1 MSKWQSERSIHEML
15 KDTPP
20 LRESSDSITSG
31 TEAKFPTSRSMP
43 FPPAYA
49 PPDVSQNGAAG
60 TSTLLRSGSTKLES
74 LKNWGVS
81 TYKCTKQLLYEKLG
95 KSSRTVDTE
104 LEVKIEALRET
115 QRRYNGVLRLTT
127 ALAAQMTAASHTQRA
142 LADAFADLAQKSPE
156 LQNQFLYN
164 ADTQR
169 SLTRNGDI
177 LLAAL
182 HFFNNSL
189 NTLTNK
195 TIEDTLLTIRQYEAA
210 RVEYDAY
217 RSELEASG
225 GNPPELLL
233 ASIERHRRHYERL
246 RDDSAV
252 KLQLLHENRVR
263 APPYTPT
270 LYPPVTRP
278 SCCVT
283 TLPSKLQLLHENRVR
298 APPYTPTLYPPATRP
313 SCCGNPPELLLASIE
328 RHRRHYE
335 RLRDDSAV
343 KLQLLHENRVKVM
356 NKQLLLFHN
365 AVSAYF
371 SGNNVALEAAVRHFS
386 VPAPPHAT
394 SHATPHATS
403 LNTPHAT
410 SLATPHAT
418 SLATPHATSHATP
431 HATPHATSHATP
443 HAPPLATPP
452 S

>member
-49 PPDVSQNGAAG
+49 PPDVSQNGAQG
-60 TSTLLRSGSTKLES
+60 TSTLLRAGSTKLES
-74 LKNWGVS
+74 IKNWSVS

-104 LEVKIEALRET
+104 LEAQIEMLRET
-115 QRRYNGVLRLTT
+115 QRKYMGVLRLSSALT
-127 ALAAQMTAASHTQRA
+127 AQLAAAAGTQRA
-142 LADAFADLAQKSPE
+142 LGEAFAELAQKSPE
-156 LQNQFLYN
+156 LQAQFLHN

-169 SLTRNGDI
+169 SLTRHADA

-182 HFFNNSL
+182 HFFNSAL
-189 NTLTNK
+189 ATLTGRAM
-195 TIEDTLLTIRQYEAA
+195 EDTLLTVRQYEAA

-233 ASIERHRRHYERL
+233 A
-246 RDDSAV
+246 D
-252 KLQLLHENRVR
+252 
-263 APPYTPT
+263 
-270 LYPPVTRP
+270 
-278 SCCVT
+278 
-283 TLPSKLQLLHENRVR
+283 
-298 APPYTPTLYPPATRP
+298 
-313 SCCGNPPELLLASIE
+313 IE

-371 SGNNVALEAAVRHFS
+371 SGNSVALEAAVRHFS
-386 VPAPPHAT
+386 VPGLPQHPAPPQH
-394 SHATPHATS
+394 P
-403 LNTPHAT
+403 
-410 SLATPHAT
+410 
-418 SLATPHATSHATP
+418 
-431 HATPHATSHATP
+431 
-443 HAPPLATPP
+443 PPLQHPP
-452 S
+452 PPPPRSA

>member
-31 TEAKFPTSRSMP
+31 TEPKFPTSRSMP

-49 PPDVSQNGAAG
+49 PPDVSQNGAG
-60 TSTLLRSGSTKLES
+60 SSTLLRAGSSKLDAIR
-74 LKNWGVS
+74 NWGVS
-81 TYKCTKQLLYEKLG
+81 TYKCTKQILYEKLG

-104 LEVKIEALRET
+104 LEAQIEMLRET
-115 QRRYNGVLRLTT
+115 QRKYAGVLRLSGALT
-127 ALAAQMTAASHTQRA
+127 AQLAAAAGTQRA
-142 LADAFADLAQKSPE
+142 LGECFAELAQKSPE
-156 LQNQFLYN
+156 LQTQFLYN

-169 SLTRNGDI
+169 TLTRNADT

-189 NTLTNK
+189 ATLTHK

-233 ASIERHRRHYERL
+233 ANIERHRRHYERL

-252 KLQLLHENRVR
+252 KL
-263 APPYTPT
+263 
-270 LYPPVTRP
+270 
-278 SCCVT
+278 
-283 TLPSKLQLLHENRVR
+283 K
-298 APPYTPTLYPPATRP
+298 
-313 SCCGNPPELLLASIE
+313 
-328 RHRRHYE
+328 
-335 RLRDDSAV
+335 
-343 KLQLLHENRVKVM
+343 LLHENRVKVM

-371 SGNNVALEAAVRHFS
+371 SGNHVALEATVRHFNIT
-386 VPAPPHAT
+386 PAPAPAPAPAPLPPLSSPPAAAPLT
-394 SHATPHATS
+394 
-403 LNTPHAT
+403 
-410 SLATPHAT
+410 
-418 SLATPHATSHATP
+418 
-431 HATPHATSHATP
+431 
-443 HAPPLATPP
+443 APPPAPLSAPP
-452 S
+452 APRPA

>member
-43 FPPAYA
+43 FPPAYV
-49 PPDVSQNGAAG
+49 PPDVSQNGAAS
-60 TSTLLRSGSTKLES
+60 STLLRAGTSKLDAIR
-74 LKNWGVS
+74 NWGVS
-81 TYKCTKQLLYEKLG
+81 TYKCTKQILYEKLG

-104 LEVKIEALRET
+104 LEAQIEMLRET
-115 QRRYNGVLRLTT
+115 QRKYAGVLRLSGALT
-127 ALAAQMTAASHTQRA
+127 AQLGAAAGTQRA
-142 LADAFADLAQKSPE
+142 LGECFAELAQKSPE
-156 LQNQFLYN
+156 LQTQFLYN

-169 SLTRNGDI
+169 TLTRNADT

-189 NTLTNK
+189 ATLTHK

-233 ASIERHRRHYERL
+233 ANIERHRRHYERL

-252 KLQLLHENRVR
+252 KL
-263 APPYTPT
+263 
-270 LYPPVTRP
+270 
-278 SCCVT
+278 
-283 TLPSKLQLLHENRVR
+283 K
-298 APPYTPTLYPPATRP
+298 
-313 SCCGNPPELLLASIE
+313 
-328 RHRRHYE
+328 
-335 RLRDDSAV
+335 
-343 KLQLLHENRVKVM
+343 LLHENRVKVM

-371 SGNNVALEAAVRHFS
+371 SGNQVALEATVRHFNIAATPAPAPAPAPLPPLS
-386 VPAPPHAT
+386 SPPAPLSAPAPP
-394 SHATPHATS
+394 P
-403 LNTPHAT
+403 P
-410 SLATPHAT
+410 
-418 SLATPHATSHATP
+418 
-431 HATPHATSHATP
+431 
-443 HAPPLATPP
+443 APRPA
-452 S
+452 

>member
-20 LRESSDSITSG
+20 IRESSDSITSG

-49 PPDVSQNGAAG
+49 PPDVSQNGGAG
-60 TSTLLRSGSTKLES
+60 TSTLLRAGSSKLDAIR
-74 LKNWGVS
+74 NWSVS
-81 TYKCTKQLLYEKLG
+81 TYKCTKQILYEKLG

-104 LEVKIEALRET
+104 LEAQIEMLRET
-115 QRRYNGVLRLTT
+115 QRKYNGVLRLAA
-127 ALAAQMTAASHTQRA
+127 ALTQQLGAAAHTQRA
-142 LADAFADLAQKSPE
+142 LGEAFAELAQKSPE

-169 SLTRNGDI
+169 TLTRNGET

-217 RSELEASG
+217 RSELEGSG

-233 ASIERHRRHYERL
+233 ANIERHRRHYERL

-252 KLQLLHENRVR
+252 KL
-263 APPYTPT
+263 
-270 LYPPVTRP
+270 
-278 SCCVT
+278 
-283 TLPSKLQLLHENRVR
+283 K
-298 APPYTPTLYPPATRP
+298 
-313 SCCGNPPELLLASIE
+313 
-328 RHRRHYE
+328 
-335 RLRDDSAV
+335 
-343 KLQLLHENRVKVM
+343 LLHENRVKVM

-371 SGNNVALEAAVRHFS
+371 SGNNVALEAAVRHFNIHPPPAG
-386 VPAPPHAT
+386 PAPPPAT
-394 SHATPHATS
+394 APALTA
-403 LNTPHAT
+403 A
-410 SLATPHAT
+410 LAAASAAASASAP
-418 SLATPHATSHATP
+418 
-431 HATPHATSHATP
+431 
-443 HAPPLATPP
+443 APPASLPRTA
-452 S
+452 

>member
-31 TEAKFPTSRSMP
+31 TEAKFPTSRSTP

-60 TSTLLRSGSTKLES
+60 TSTLLRAGSTKLES
-74 LKNWGVS
+74 LRSWGVS
-81 TYKCTKQLLYEKLG
+81 TYKCTKQILYEKLG

-104 LEVKIEALRET
+104 LEAQIEAVRET
-115 QRRYNGVLRLTT
+115 QRKYNGVLRLSG
-127 ALAAQMTAASHTQRA
+127 ALAAQLAAAAHTQRA
-142 LADAFADLAQKSPE
+142 LGEAFADLAQKSPE
-156 LQNQFLYN
+156 LQQQFLYN

-169 SLTRNGDI
+169 SLTRNGDT

-182 HFFNNSL
+182 HFFNSAL

-217 RSELEASG
+217 RSELEGSG

-233 ASIERHRRHYERL
+233 ARIERQRRHYERL

-252 KLQLLHENRVR
+252 KLQLLH
-263 APPYTPT
+263 
-270 LYPPVTRP
+270 
-278 SCCVT
+278 
-283 TLPSKLQLLHENRVR
+283 
-298 APPYTPTLYPPATRP
+298 
-313 SCCGNPPELLLASIE
+313 
-328 RHRRHYE
+328 
-335 RLRDDSAV
+335 D
-343 KLQLLHENRVKVM
+343 NRVKVM

-386 VPAPPHAT
+386 VPGVATSPPPTSPPPAPAAPAAPPAT
-394 SHATPHATS
+394 ALPAAAV
-403 LNTPHAT
+403 PPAYPAPQ
-410 SLATPHAT
+410 LAHST
-418 SLATPHATSHATP
+418 
-431 HATPHATSHATP
+431 
-443 HAPPLATPP
+443 
-452 S
+452 

>member
-1 MSKWQSERSIHEML
+1 ML

-49 PPDVSQNGAAG
+49 PPDVSQNGAG
-60 TSTLLRSGSTKLES
+60 SSTLLRAGSSKLDAIR
-74 LKNWGVS
+74 NWGVS
-81 TYKCTKQLLYEKLG
+81 TYKCTKQILYEKLG

-104 LEVKIEALRET
+104 LEAQIEMLRET
-115 QRRYNGVLRLTT
+115 QRKYAGVLRLSGALTSQ
-127 ALAAQMTAASHTQRA
+127 LAAAAATQRA
-142 LADAFADLAQKSPE
+142 LGECFAELAQKSPE
-156 LQNQFLYN
+156 LQTQFLYN

-169 SLTRNGDI
+169 TLTRNADT

-189 NTLTNK
+189 ATLTHK

-233 ASIERHRRHYERL
+233 ANIERHRRHYERL

-252 KLQLLHENRVR
+252 KL
-263 APPYTPT
+263 
-270 LYPPVTRP
+270 
-278 SCCVT
+278 
-283 TLPSKLQLLHENRVR
+283 K
-298 APPYTPTLYPPATRP
+298 
-313 SCCGNPPELLLASIE
+313 
-328 RHRRHYE
+328 
-335 RLRDDSAV
+335 
-343 KLQLLHENRVKVM
+343 LLHENRVKVM

-371 SGNNVALEAAVRHFS
+371 SGNHVALEATVRHFNIT
-386 VPAPPHAT
+386 PAPAPSPAG
-394 SHATPHATS
+394 
-403 LNTPHAT
+403 
-410 SLATPHAT
+410 LAPLSAPAG
-418 SLATPHATSHATP
+418 L
-431 HATPHATSHATP
+431 
-443 HAPPLATPP
+443 APPPAAGLAAPP
-452 S
+452 PAAPLSAPPAPRPA

>member
-31 TEAKFPTSRSMP
+31 TEPKFPTSRSMP

-49 PPDVSQNGAAG
+49 PPDVSQNGAG
-60 TSTLLRSGSTKLES
+60 SSTLLRAGSSKLDAIR
-74 LKNWGVS
+74 NWGVS
-81 TYKCTKQLLYEKLG
+81 TYKCTKQILYEKLG

-104 LEVKIEALRET
+104 LEAQIEMLRET
-115 QRRYNGVLRLTT
+115 QRKYAGVLRLSGALT
-127 ALAAQMTAASHTQRA
+127 AQLAAAAGTQRA
-142 LADAFADLAQKSPE
+142 LGECFAELAQKSPE
-156 LQNQFLYN
+156 LQTQFLYN

-169 SLTRNGDI
+169 TLTRNADT

-189 NTLTNK
+189 ATLTHK

-233 ASIERHRRHYERL
+233 ANIERHRRHYERL

-252 KLQLLHENRVR
+252 KL
-263 APPYTPT
+263 
-270 LYPPVTRP
+270 
-278 SCCVT
+278 
-283 TLPSKLQLLHENRVR
+283 K
-298 APPYTPTLYPPATRP
+298 
-313 SCCGNPPELLLASIE
+313 
-328 RHRRHYE
+328 
-335 RLRDDSAV
+335 
-343 KLQLLHENRVKVM
+343 LLHENRVKVM

-371 SGNNVALEAAVRHFS
+371 SGNHVALEATVRHFNIT
-386 VPAPPHAT
+386 PAPAPAPAPAPLPPL
-394 SHATPHATS
+394 SSPPAAAPLS
-403 LNTPHAT
+403 
-410 SLATPHAT
+410 
-418 SLATPHATSHATP
+418 
-431 HATPHATSHATP
+431 
-443 HAPPLATPP
+443 APPPAPLSAPP
-452 S
+452 APRPA

>member
-1 MSKWQSERSIHEML
+1 MFVLVSWRVGRSSGCRNAMLPCRQSERSIHEML

-49 PPDVSQNGAAG
+49 PPDVSQNGTG
-60 TSTLLRSGSTKLES
+60 SGTLLRSGSSKLDAIR
-74 LKNWGVS
+74 NWGVS
-81 TYKCTKQLLYEKLG
+81 TYKCTKQILYEKLG

-104 LEVKIEALRET
+104 LEAQIEMLRET
-115 QRRYNGVLRLTT
+115 QRKYAGVLRLSGALT
-127 ALAAQMTAASHTQRA
+127 AQLGAAAATQRA
-142 LADAFADLAQKSPE
+142 LGEAFADLAQKSPE

-169 SLTRNGDI
+169 TLTRNGET

-233 ASIERHRRHYERL
+233 ASIARRRRSYERL

-252 KLQLLHENRVR
+252 KL
-263 APPYTPT
+263 
-270 LYPPVTRP
+270 
-278 SCCVT
+278 
-283 TLPSKLQLLHENRVR
+283 K
-298 APPYTPTLYPPATRP
+298 
-313 SCCGNPPELLLASIE
+313 
-328 RHRRHYE
+328 
-335 RLRDDSAV
+335 
-343 KLQLLHENRVKVM
+343 LLHENRVKVM

-371 SGNNVALEAAVRHFS
+371 SGNNVALEAAVRHFN
-386 VPAPPHAT
+386 VLPPAAPAPAPAT
-394 SHATPHATS
+394 APA
-403 LNTPHAT
+403 A
-410 SLATPHAT
+410 
-418 SLATPHATSHATP
+418 
-431 HATPHATSHATP
+431 
-443 HAPPLATPP
+443 HAPPATG
-452 S
+452 

>member
-31 TEAKFPTSRSMP
+31 TEAKFPTSRSMT
-43 FPPAYA
+43 FPPAYV

-60 TSTLLRSGSTKLES
+60 SSTLLRSGSTKLENI
-74 LKNWGVS
+74 KNWSVS

-104 LEVKIEALRET
+104 LEAQIEALRET
-115 QRRYNGVLRLTT
+115 QRKYVHVLRLSG
-127 ALAAQMTAASHTQRA
+127 ALAAQLAQAAATQRA
-142 LADAFADLAQKSPE
+142 LGEAFADLAQKSPE

-169 SLTRNGDI
+169 SLTRNGET

-189 NTLTNK
+189 NTLTHK
-195 TIEDTLLTIRQYEAA
+195 SMEDTLLTIRQYEAA

-217 RSELEASG
+217 RSEAEAAEAAGGTGGAGATSG
-225 GNPPELLL
+225 ALR
-233 ASIERHRRHYERL
+233 AAAERHRAVYERL

-252 KLQLLHENRVR
+252 KLR
-263 APPYTPT
+263 
-270 LYPPVTRP
+270 
-278 SCCVT
+278 
-283 TLPSKLQLLHENRVR
+283 
-298 APPYTPTLYPPATRP
+298 
-313 SCCGNPPELLLASIE
+313 
-328 RHRRHYE
+328 
-335 RLRDDSAV
+335 
-343 KLQLLHENRVKVM
+343 LLHENRVKVM

-386 VPAPPHAT
+386 VPAALPAPHT
-394 SHATPHATS
+394 SANTHVANATPHVA
-403 LNTPHAT
+403 N
-410 SLATPHAT
+410 ATPHVANAMPH
-418 SLATPHATSHATP
+418 LANATPHLANATP
-431 HATPHATSHATP
+431 HLANATPQLPTTAQLASP
-443 HAPPLATPP
+443 SPAPPRSA
-452 S
+452 

>member
-31 TEAKFPTSRSMP
+31 TEAKFPTSRSMT

-60 TSTLLRSGSTKLES
+60 SSTLLRSGSTKLENI
-74 LKNWGVS
+74 KNWSVS

-104 LEVKIEALRET
+104 LEAQIEALRET
-115 QRRYNGVLRLTT
+115 QRKYVHVLRLSG
-127 ALAAQMTAASHTQRA
+127 ALAAQLAQAAATQRA
-142 LADAFADLAQKSPE
+142 LGEAFADLAQKSPE

-169 SLTRNGDI
+169 SLTRNGET

-182 HFFNNSL
+182 HFFNNAL

-195 TIEDTLLTIRQYEAA
+195 SMEDTLLTIRQYEAA

-217 RSELEASG
+217 RSEAEAAEAAGAG
-225 GNPPELLL
+225 GAGGAALR
-233 ASIERHRRHYERL
+233 AAAERHRAVYERL

-252 KLQLLHENRVR
+252 KLRLLHENRV
-263 APPYTPT
+263 PCSY
-270 LYPPVTRP
+270 
-278 SCCVT
+278 
-283 TLPSKLQLLHENRVR
+283 
-298 APPYTPTLYPPATRP
+298 
-313 SCCGNPPELLLASIE
+313 
-328 RHRRHYE
+328 
-335 RLRDDSAV
+335 
-343 KLQLLHENRVKVM
+343 
-356 NKQLLLFHN
+356 KQLLLFHN

-386 VPAPPHAT
+386 VPAALPAPHPGAPAPPPAPAPAPHTANT
-394 SHATPHATS
+394 PAAPQLAATPQ
-403 LNTPHAT
+403 
-410 SLATPHAT
+410 LASPA
-418 SLATPHATSHATP
+418 P
-431 HATPHATSHATP
+431 
-443 HAPPLATPP
+443 APPRSA
-452 S
+452 

>member
-1 MSKWQSERSIHEML
+1 MTRQSERSIHEML

-49 PPDVSQNGAAG
+49 PPDVSQNGAG
-60 TSTLLRSGSTKLES
+60 SSTLLRAGSTKIES
-74 LKNWGVS
+74 IKNWSVS

-104 LEVKIEALRET
+104 LEAQIEMLRET
-115 QRRYNGVLRLTT
+115 QRKYAGVLRLSA
-127 ALAAQMTAASHTQRA
+127 ALAAQLGAAAATQRA
-142 LADAFADLAQKSPE
+142 LGEAFADLAQKSPE

-169 SLTRNGDI
+169 SLTRNGET

-195 TIEDTLLTIRQYEAA
+195 TMEDTLLTIRQYEAA

-225 GNPPELLL
+225 
-233 ASIERHRRHYERL
+233 
-246 RDDSAV
+246 
-252 KLQLLHENRVR
+252 
-263 APPYTPT
+263 
-270 LYPPVTRP
+270 
-278 SCCVT
+278 
-283 TLPSKLQLLHENRVR
+283 
-298 APPYTPTLYPPATRP
+298 
-313 SCCGNPPELLLASIE
+313 GNPPELLLASIE

-371 SGNNVALEAAVRHFS
+371 SGNNVALEAAVKHFS
-386 VPAPPHAT
+386 VPGVPQHVTHPPALAPHPPPLSSHPPALPPHSPAAAT
-394 SHATPHATS
+394 TTR
-403 LNTPHAT
+403 TT
-410 SLATPHAT
+410 
-418 SLATPHATSHATP
+418 
-431 HATPHATSHATP
+431 
-443 HAPPLATPP
+443 
-452 S
+452 